1 MGKRAEEAN
10 ERRILQA
17 VELLTGQKFT
27 EDMLTQAAKGS
38 DEQDFVNSG
47 LEDTM
52 VVAYQRLREIWKG
65 DSRIPDLRT
74 AAFLDAIEKVARAY
88 GELGIFP

>member
-1 MGKRAEEAN
+1 MPIN
-10 ERRILQA
+10 FSSA
-17 VELLTGQKFT
+17 VEMLTGQKFT
-27 EDMLTQAAKGS
+27 EEIFTKVAKGS

-52 VVAYQRLREIWKG
+52 VVAYQRLREIWQG
-65 DSRIPDLRT
+65 NSNVPDLRT

-88 GELGIFP
+88 AELGIFP